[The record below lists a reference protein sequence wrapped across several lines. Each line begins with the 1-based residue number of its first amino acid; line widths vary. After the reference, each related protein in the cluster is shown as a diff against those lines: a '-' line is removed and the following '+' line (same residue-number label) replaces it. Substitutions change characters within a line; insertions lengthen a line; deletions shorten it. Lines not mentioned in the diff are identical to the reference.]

1 MPKVTKTE
9 LNQQT
14 ARVLAR
20 VAAGE
25 RLTITDRGRPIAEL
39 TPAVSSAWDQLV
51 AAGRVTLPSTSGALA
66 SPLAK
71 STASV
76 SEILDQLRADRP

>member
-1 MPKVTKTE
+1 MTKTE

-25 RLTITDRGRPIAEL
+25 TLTVTDRGRPIAEL
-39 TPAVSSAWDQLV
+39 TPPATNVWADLV
-51 AAGRVTLPSTSGALA
+51 ATGRVTLPRASGAMTIPPVKLE
-66 SPLAK
+66 K
-71 STASV
+71 SSRT
-76 SEILDQLRADRP
+76 ILDEIRGDHL

>member
-1 MPKVTKTE
+1 MAQVTKTE

-25 RLTITDRGRPIAEL
+25 TLTITDRGRPVAQL
-39 TPAVSSAWDQLV
+39 SPAQPDLWDDLV
-51 AAGRVTLPSTSGALA
+51 ASGRVQLPTTSG
-66 SPLAK
+66 PLTHPARK
-71 STASV
+71 SDRTSAQ
-76 SEILDQLRADRP
+76 ILDDVRADRL

>member
-1 MPKVTKTE
+1 MATVTKTE

-14 ARVLAR
+14 AKVLAR

-39 TPAVSSAWDQLV
+39 TPPTQNPWERLVSS
-51 AAGRVTLPSTSGALA
+51 GRVSLPTKTGALEM
-66 SPLAK
+66 PLTT
-71 STASV
+71 SDRTTR
-76 SEILDQLRADRP
+76 EILDDLRSDRL